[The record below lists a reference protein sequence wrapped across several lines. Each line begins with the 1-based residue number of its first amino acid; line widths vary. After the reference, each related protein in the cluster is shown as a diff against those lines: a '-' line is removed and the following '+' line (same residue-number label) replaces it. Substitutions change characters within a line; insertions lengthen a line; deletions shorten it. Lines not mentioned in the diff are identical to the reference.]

1 MMGIL
6 LCHLEEIALLASLRP
21 MKAADVPPLLRE
33 PLRDVLPV
41 RQLYR
46 DIDLGGD
53 ICSLVVVALDEG
65 LGKLGLGD
73 IKALSRMNSTERI
86 VLPSRTTKTQAHE
99 IVSSR

>member
-21 MKAADVPPLLRE
+21 MKTADVSPLLRE

-53 ICSLVVVALDEG
+53 VCSLVVVALDEG

-73 IKALSRMNSTERI
+73 IEALVEDEFDGTDR
-86 VLPSRTTKTQAHE
+86 PAFAHDE
-99 IVSSR
+99 DAGA